1 MRACVLVALV
11 VGAAL
16 GAGARP
22 VHGQAVTA
30 QPVARGDVTLFTG
43 SFSIDTDEIR
53 VREVEPYH
61 ERWAHMALFE
71 ASAGYY
77 WTDHLKTEIGALW
90 TTDGETS
97 GSGVITLPA
106 VQVGWVYHTNRF
118 SARQFGIGQLWQ
130 FGRNAMFHPW
140 IGAGVDVVHIEHE
153 LDRPAQ
159 FIYVSTS
166 PGRPALSLPVE
177 ATVLRSVTNRA
188 LPYAAAGFK
197 AYFNERG
204 FVRTDVKL
212 QLRGGVEQVA
222 WKIGVGV
229 DFWTAHQWRQQ

>member
-1 MRACVLVALV
+1 MQARVFAALV
-11 VGAAL
+11 VVAAL

-22 VHGQAVTA
+22 VRGQAVAA

-43 SFSIDTDEIR
+43 SFSVDTDEIHLG
-53 VREVEPYH
+53 EVGPYY

-97 GSGVITLPA
+97 GNGVITLPVA
-106 VQVGWVYHTNRF
+106 QVGWVYHTNRF
-118 SARQFGIGQLWQ
+118 SARQFGIGQHWQ

-140 IGAGVDVVHIEHE
+140 IGAGVDVVHIESE

-159 FIYVSTS
+159 FIFVSAS
-166 PGRPALSLPVE
+166 PGRPAQSLPIE
-177 ATVLRSVTNRA
+177 AAVLQSVTNRA

-197 AYFNERG
+197 AYFSERG
-204 FVRTDVKL
+204 FVRTDLKL
-212 QLRGGVEQVA
+212 QLRSGVEQVA

-229 DFWTAHQWRQQ
+229 DFWTAH

>member
-1 MRACVLVALV
+1 MRTKALGISLLVAGLCT
-11 VGAAL
+11 GAQ
-16 GAGARP
+16 P
-22 VHGQAVTA
+22 VHGQVVAG

-97 GSGVITLPA
+97 GSEVITLPA

-118 SARQFGIGQLWQ
+118 SVRQFGIGQLWQ

-159 FIYVSTS
+159 FLYVSAP
-166 PGRPALSLPVE
+166 PGRPAQSLPVE
-177 ATVLRSVTNRA
+177 AAVLRSVTNRA

-204 FVRTDVKL
+204 FVRSDLKL
-212 QLRGGVEQVA
+212 QLRGGIEQVA
-222 WKIGVGV
+222 WKIGIGV
-229 DFWTAHQWRQQ
+229 DF